1 MAVGT
6 SGRVVIEMSPDEKA
20 ELHKRLRKQGKSLRQ
35 WFLEKID
42 DDFPDL
48 LNTKPQRDEEQ

>member
-1 MAVGT
+1 
-6 SGRVVIEMSPDEKA
+6 MSPDEKA